1 MSTSELDS
9 SPVYPP
15 FEIITMTLIT
25 LGLLCIRELYQAFH
39 TDSHL
44 IPLAWGWY
52 SGGLVTLPRSHSG
65 RRWMGS
71 VCRALKTAFRWRGV
85 SSGLPSPHAAS
96 LCRLGCGREFLRK
109 WNTSFT
115 FTCILFMCKNNSK
128 VATNLQ
134 WPLPWGPSDL
144 QVEGDIKIY
153 SLWIFCDKL
162 NNLETL
168 GLHCLL

>member
-1 MSTSELDS
+1 MYQGALSSLPYRFSLNPASMRLVLRGAGDS
-9 SPVYPP
+9 AKVTQW
-15 FEIITMTLIT
+15 EKVD
-25 LGLLCIRELYQAFH
+25 GLCLQGPE
-39 TDSHL
+39 DSFPH
-44 IPLAWGWY
+44 
-52 SGGLVTLPRSHSG
+52 
-65 RRWMGS
+65 
-71 VCRALKTAFRWRGV
+71 WRGV

-96 LCRLGCGREFLRK
+96 LCRPGCGREFLRK
-109 WNTSFT
+109 WNTNFT
-115 FTCILFMCKNNSK
+115 FICILFMCKNNFK